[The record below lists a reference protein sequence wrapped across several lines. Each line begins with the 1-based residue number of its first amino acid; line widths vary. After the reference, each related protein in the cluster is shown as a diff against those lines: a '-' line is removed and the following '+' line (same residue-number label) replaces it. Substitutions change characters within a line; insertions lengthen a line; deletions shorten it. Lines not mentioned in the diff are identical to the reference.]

1 MYITWDFTVIQT
13 PRTMQHVIHEKNKH
27 RVWML
32 FAILESP
39 KSHHHVLGS
48 LPVLT
53 QMERMMGLSQPNFDD
68 SGDSDALL
76 QPQDEK
82 SDVMSLISESD
93 ACSISDFVTKP
104 VSKTKQVYV
113 IKCRVLNALF
123 CRCQMS
129 KVNFIS
135 ANFYV

>member
-1 MYITWDFTVIQT
+1 MDV
-13 PRTMQHVIHEKNKH
+13 V
-27 RVWML
+27 
-32 FAILESP
+32 LESP
-39 KSHHHVLGS
+39 KSHHHMLGS

-104 VSKTKQVYV
+104 VNKTK
-113 IKCRVLNALF
+113 
-123 CRCQMS
+123 
-129 KVNFIS
+129 
-135 ANFYV
+135 